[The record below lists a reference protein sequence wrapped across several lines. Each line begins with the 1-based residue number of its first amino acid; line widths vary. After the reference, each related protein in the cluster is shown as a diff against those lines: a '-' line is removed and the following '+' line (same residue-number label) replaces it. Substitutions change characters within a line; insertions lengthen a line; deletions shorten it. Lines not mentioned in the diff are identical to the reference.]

1 MLDQSLSSYNSVA
14 CKIALQK
21 YDDCCAVYAARSG
34 VQTEAVGTVPS
45 RDIDWNDL
53 RYVLVLAQHQTMV
66 AAAEALRV
74 HQTTISRRILALEE
88 RLKTRLFDRIDGRFA
103 PTSRG
108 MIVVRRAQEMESVG
122 QALDGDLTHNPA
134 HGRAVVRLSVIQTF
148 VTGFLD
154 RHLAGFP
161 EKYPHIQ
168 LELICENRNSVLE
181 HREADIAVRYVRPV
195 QGQSMVRKIGE
206 LGSAAYAHKALL
218 GPGLDWRKDLPW
230 IGFAQVADRW
240 PEFRWIEANVPTERV
255 AMTVNG
261 GPAYSELVA
270 RGYGAGL
277 LTCVEGDALPDL
289 VRLSGEQPLIVRG
302 IWLLV
307 LPELRR
313 NATVRQV
320 IDWIAAVS
328 KRDVHTLLGSARKPN
343 PDPAFL
349 QEELA
354 GE

>member
-1 MLDQSLSSYNSVA
+1 M
-14 CKIALQK
+14 
-21 YDDCCAVYAARSG
+21 
-34 VQTEAVGTVPS
+34 PS

-74 HQTTISRRILALEE
+74 HQTTISRRIVALEE
-88 RLKTRLFDRIDGRFA
+88 RLKTRLFDRIDGRFS

-122 QALDGDLTHNPA
+122 QALDGELTHNPA

-154 RHLAGFP
+154 RHLAAFP
-161 EKYPHIQ
+161 AKFPHIQ

-181 HREADIAVRYVRPV
+181 HHEADIAVRYVRPA
-195 QGQSMVRKIGE
+195 QGQSLVRKIGD
-206 LGSAAYAHKALL
+206 LGSAAYAHKDLL
-218 GPGLDWRKDLPW
+218 RPRLDWCKDLPW
-230 IGFAQVADRW
+230 IGFAQIADRW

-277 LTCVEGDALPDL
+277 LTCVEGDAHADL
-289 VRLSGEQPLIVRG
+289 VRLSGPTPLIVRG

-313 NATVRQV
+313 NATVRKV
-320 IDWIAAVS
+320 LDWIAAVT
-328 KRDVHTLLGSARKPN
+328 RHDRHALLGSAPRSN
-343 PDPAFL
+343 AETAFL
-349 QEELA
+349 QDELA
-354 GE
+354 GD

>member
-1 MLDQSLSSYNSVA
+1 
-14 CKIALQK
+14 
-21 YDDCCAVYAARSG
+21 
-34 VQTEAVGTVPS
+34 VPS

-88 RLKTRLFDRIDGRFA
+88 RLNTRLFDRIDGRFA

-154 RHLAGFP
+154 RHLATFP

-181 HREADIAVRYVRPV
+181 HREADIAIRYVRPA
-195 QGQSMVRKIGE
+195 QGQSLVRKIGD

-218 GPGLDWRKDLPW
+218 RPGLDWRKDLPW
-230 IGFAQVADRW
+230 VGFAQVADRW
-240 PEFRWIEANVPTERV
+240 PEFRWIEANVPSERV

-277 LTCVEGDALPDL
+277 LTCVEGDALPGL
-289 VRLSGEQPLIVRG
+289 VRLSGAKPLIIRE

-313 NATVRQV
+313 NATVRKV
-320 IDWIAAVS
+320 LDWIAAVT
-328 KRDVHTLLGSARKPN
+328 KCDGHALLGSAPQAN
-343 PDPAFL
+343 ADTAFL
-349 QEELA
+349 HDDLA
-354 GE
+354 RD

>member
-1 MLDQSLSSYNSVA
+1 MTVVQCGPRAAAANNVPRAGSLAS
-14 CKIALQK
+14 K
-21 YDDCCAVYAARSG
+21 
-34 VQTEAVGTVPS
+34 
-45 RDIDWNDL
+45 DIDWNDL
-53 RYVLVLAQHQTMV
+53 RYVLTLAQHQTMV

-74 HQTTISRRILALEE
+74 HQTTISRRIFALEE

-122 QALDGDLTHNPA
+122 QALDGDLTHNPV

-154 RHLAGFP
+154 RHLATFP
-161 EKYPHIQ
+161 EKHPHIQ

-181 HREADIAVRYVRPV
+181 HREADIAIRYVRPA
-195 QGQSMVRKIGE
+195 QGQSLVRKIGE
-206 LGSAAYAHKALL
+206 LGSAAYAHKSLL
-218 GPGLDWRKDLPW
+218 APRLDWRKELPW

-261 GPAYSELVA
+261 GPAYTELVA

-277 LTCVEGDALPDL
+277 LTCVEGDAFPEL
-289 VRLSGEQPLIVRG
+289 VRLSGPMPLIVRG

-313 NATVRQV
+313 NATVRKV
-320 IDWIAAVS
+320 LDWIAGVT
-328 KRDVHTLLGSARKPN
+328 KRDAQVLLGSAPQANRSVYAQ
-343 PDPAFL
+343 DEFSA
-349 QEELA
+349 E
-354 GE
+354 

>member
-1 MLDQSLSSYNSVA
+1 MH
-14 CKIALQK
+14 
-21 YDDCCAVYAARSG
+21 YAGAKRR
-34 VQTEAVGTVPS
+34 QTTCQGATVPS
-45 RDIDWNDL
+45 KDIDWNDL

-88 RLKTRLFDRIDGRFA
+88 RLKTRLFDRIDGRFS

-154 RHLAGFP
+154 RHLATFP
-161 EKYPHIQ
+161 EKYPDIQ
-168 LELICENRNSVLE
+168 LELICEKRNSVLE
-181 HREADIAVRYVRPV
+181 HREADIAIRYERPA
-195 QGQSMVRKIGE
+195 QGQSLVRKIGE

-218 GPGLDWRKDLPW
+218 KPGLDWRKDLPW

-240 PEFRWIEANVPTERV
+240 PEFRWIEANVPTEHV

-261 GPAYSELVA
+261 GPAYAELVA
-270 RGYGAGL
+270 LGYGAGL

-289 VRLSGEQPLIVRG
+289 VRLTSAEPLHTRE

-313 NATVRQV
+313 NLTVRRV
-320 IDWIAAVS
+320 LDWLVAVT
-328 KRDVHTLLGSARKPN
+328 KHDRYALLGTAPGVV
-343 PDPAFL
+343 PGDAFSHHD
-349 QEELA
+349 LA
-354 GE
+354 AE

>member
-1 MLDQSLSSYNSVA
+1 M
-14 CKIALQK
+14 
-21 YDDCCAVYAARSG
+21 
-34 VQTEAVGTVPS
+34 PS

-122 QALDGDLTHNPA
+122 QALDGELTHNPA

-154 RHLAGFP
+154 RHLANFP
-161 EKYPHIQ
+161 EKFPHIQ

-181 HREADIAVRYVRPV
+181 HREADIAVRYVRPA
-195 QGQSMVRKIGE
+195 QGQSLVRKIGE
-206 LGSAAYAHKALL
+206 LGSAAYAHKNLL
-218 GPGLDWRKDLPW
+218 RAGLDWRKDLPW

-240 PEFRWIEANVPTERV
+240 PEFRWIEASVPTERV

-289 VRLSGEQPLIVRG
+289 VRLSGAKPLIVRG

-313 NATVRQV
+313 NATVRKV
-320 IDWIAAVS
+320 LDWIAAVT
-328 KRDVHTLLGSARKPN
+328 KRDGRALLGSAPEAH
-343 PDPAFL
+343 PGTAFL
-349 QEELA
+349 QDDLA

>member
-1 MLDQSLSSYNSVA
+1 
-14 CKIALQK
+14 
-21 YDDCCAVYAARSG
+21 
-34 VQTEAVGTVPS
+34 VPS
-45 RDIDWNDL
+45 KDIDWNDL
-53 RYVLVLAQHQTMV
+53 RYVLLLAQHQTMV

-74 HQTTISRRILALEE
+74 HQTTISRRIVALEE
-88 RLKTRLFDRIDGRFA
+88 RLNTRLFDRIDGRFA

-108 MIVVRRAQEMESVG
+108 MIVVRRAQEMASVS

-154 RHLAGFP
+154 RHLATFP
-161 EKYPHIQ
+161 QKLPSIQ

-181 HREADIAVRYVRPV
+181 HREADIAIRYERPAR
-195 QGQSMVRKIGE
+195 GQSLVRKIGE
-206 LGSAAYAHKALL
+206 LGSAAYAHKSLL
-218 GPGLDWRKDLPW
+218 RPRVDWRKALPW

-240 PEFRWIEANVPTERV
+240 PEFRWIEANVSTDHI

-261 GPAYSELVA
+261 GPAYTELVA
-270 RGYGAGL
+270 QGYGAGL

-289 VRLSGEQPLIVRG
+289 VRLSGAKPLIVRE

-313 NATVRQV
+313 NATVRKV
-320 IDWIAAVS
+320 LDWIAGVTKQDGRA
-328 KRDVHTLLGSARKPN
+328 LLGSAPRT
-343 PDPAFL
+343 DAGTAFL
-349 QEELA
+349 QDDLA
-354 GE
+354 TD

>member
-1 MLDQSLSSYNSVA
+1 LPV
-14 CKIALQK
+14 K
-21 YDDCCAVYAARSG
+21 
-34 VQTEAVGTVPS
+34 
-45 RDIDWNDL
+45 DIDWNDL

-74 HQTTISRRILALEE
+74 HQTTISRRIVVLEE
-88 RLKTRLFDRIDGRFA
+88 RLNTRLFDRIDGRFA

-108 MIVVRRAQEMESVG
+108 MVVVRRAQEMASVS

-148 VTGFLD
+148 VTGYLD
-154 RHLAGFP
+154 QHLAAFP
-161 EKYPHIQ
+161 ARFPHIQ

-181 HREADIAVRYVRPV
+181 HREADIAIRYVRPG
-195 QGQSMVRKIGE
+195 QGQSLGRKIGE
-206 LGSAAYAHKALL
+206 LGSAAYVHKSLL
-218 GPGLDWRKDLPW
+218 RPKIDWRRDLPW

-240 PEFRWIEANVPTERV
+240 PEFRWIEANVPTARV

-261 GPAYSELVA
+261 GPAYTELVA

-277 LTCVEGDALPDL
+277 LTCVEGDALPDM
-289 VRLSGEQPLIVRG
+289 VRLSGDDPLIVRG

-313 NATVRQV
+313 NATVRKV
-320 IDWIAAVS
+320 LDWIATLT
-328 KRDVHTLLGSARKPN
+328 KNDRPTLLGSPRPGRQSL
-343 PDPAFL
+343 AFL
-349 QEELA
+349 QDDLA
-354 GE
+354 SQ